1 MPKVTFRPAGMS
13 GEVEKGV
20 SLLEAAFQL
29 GADLNHVCGGR
40 AACST
45 CRVIIV
51 EGAEALAEVGTDER
65 DRMALEFLEP
75 PTRLACQARILGD
88 VVVTIP
94 ED

>member
-1 MPKVTFRPAGMS
+1 MPKVTFQPGGRS
-13 GEVEKGV
+13 GEVEPGV

-29 GADLNHVCGGR
+29 GVEVNHVCGGS

-45 CRVIIV
+45 CRVIVIA
-51 EGAEALAEVGTDER
+51 GAGALAEVGTDER

-75 PTRLACQARILGD
+75 PTRLACQARVLSD

-94 ED
+94 DE